1 MAKKPQQSGGD
12 GPVQYAATIKIPSVA
27 TKTQHSQM
35 NIKMKETSKD
45 PEEREPLS
53 ETLYLLPRYGCVP
66 FLEGTTR
73 EREKQVGNGGVVD
86 REGN

>member
-1 MAKKPQQSGGD
+1 MRYSPVAKKPQQSGGD

-45 PEEREPLS
+45 PEEREPLCLRLS
-53 ETLYLLPRYGCVP
+53 ISSPDTGVCHFWKEQQEKERNK
-66 FLEGTTR
+66 LER
-73 EREKQVGNGGVVD
+73 VVW
-86 REGN
+86 